1 MISLSM
7 IESLEDKVTLIKD
20 VSRIDYLYKESV
32 FLIAQYAEKLLPG
45 IKGHI
50 LRTAYYAKL
59 LVLEL
64 YKHKLYPE
72 VIDEE
77 FTQMLPCAAALH
89 DIGKLM
95 VPNHIINNKLSLN
108 DEERIIMR
116 KHIDYGNE
124 IIGEALKDTKNIKF
138 LSLTNDVVT
147 YHHERYNGS
156 GYREGLKGEEI
167 PLSARIVA
175 ICDIFDAMTSKRGYK
190 DAYTQEYTLNYL
202 KEVSGK
208 EVDPELLKVFLT
220 NEIQEKIAYSIA
232 KYGNLSTPSL

>member
-1 MISLSM
+1 M

-20 VSRIDYLYKESV
+20 VSRINYLNKESI

-50 LRTAYYAKL
+50 LRTAYYTKL
-59 LVLEL
+59 LVLKLYELGL
-64 YKHKLYPE
+64 YKE
-72 VIDEE
+72 TIDED
-77 FTQMLPCAAALH
+77 FTLMLPCVAALH

-95 VPNHIINNKLSLN
+95 VPNHIINNKFSLN
-108 DEERIIMR
+108 DEDRIIMR

-124 IIGEALKDTKNIKF
+124 IIEEALKDTKNIKF
-138 LSLTNDVVT
+138 LSLTNDVVA

-156 GYREGLKGEEI
+156 GYREGLKGEDI

-208 EVDPELLKVFLT
+208 EVDPELLKVFL
-220 NEIQEKIAYSIA
+220 NEEIQEKIATAI
-232 KYGNLSTPSL
+232 KQYGTNK

>member
-1 MISLSM
+1 M
-7 IESLEDKVTLIKD
+7 IESLEDKITLIKD
-20 VSRIDYLYKESV
+20 VSRINYLNKESI

-64 YKHKLYPE
+64 YKQKLYPE

-95 VPNHIINNKLSLN
+95 IPNNIIYNRYSLNEEERKIMRNHIK
-108 DEERIIMR
+108 
-116 KHIDYGNE
+116 YGNE
-124 IIGEALKDTKNIKF
+124 IIEEALKDTKNIKF

-147 YHHERYNGS
+147 YHHGRYDGS
-156 GYREGLKGEEI
+156 GYQEGLKGEDI
-167 PLSARIVA
+167 PLSARIVT
-175 ICDIFDAMTSKRGYK
+175 ICDIFDAMTSVRAYK
-190 DAYTQEYTLNYL
+190 DAISIEDTITYL
-202 KEVSGK
+202 KETSGQV
-208 EVDPELLKVFLT
+208 VDPELLKVFLE
-220 NEIQEKIAYSIA
+220 NEIQEKIKRSIS
-232 KYGNLSTPSL
+232 KYGNLSTPNL